1 MDLRFPN
8 FAANLDPVDS
18 CCGALTILNLSQK
31 NVATQRFLSGFRWT
45 QILLNSVDFQMSYK
59 TQNPPLATA
68 YRFESGHRHQR
79 RKHPKGV
86 LFPLVSEVVDSNPI
100 NADARWASA
109 CRRLDG
115 GNTII
120 SSSPVTD
127 VGNATIL
134 SECLMKMV

>member
-68 YRFESGHRHQR
+68 YRFESGHRHQKEALR
-79 RKHPKGV
+79 TGV
-86 LFPLVSEVVDSNPI
+86 LLFDMEDGREPI
-100 NADARWASA
+100 
-109 CRRLDG
+109 
-115 GNTII
+115 
-120 SSSPVTD
+120 
-127 VGNATIL
+127 
-134 SECLMKMV
+134 